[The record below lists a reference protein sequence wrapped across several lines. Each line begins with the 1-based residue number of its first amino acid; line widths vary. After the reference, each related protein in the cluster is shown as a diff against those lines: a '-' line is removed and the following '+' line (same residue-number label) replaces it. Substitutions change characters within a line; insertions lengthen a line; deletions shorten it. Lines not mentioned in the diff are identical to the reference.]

1 MFVNLPE
8 YLCGSNKRKMRTF
21 ILKWDP
27 DHSPYGLVDFQRDFP
42 KLEYG
47 LFSWKLEEYE
57 GLRSG
62 DNFFLVKT
70 GKGNCGVVMKGFF
83 ISDPFPVRNGGD
95 SSTKVNLR
103 PTYMFHP
110 DSPKGIL
117 RLDELRTSIP
127 DFPWE
132 EGISGRRLSGHQ
144 TEILGLMWDRFLEEH
159 DNGDYDGILADR
171 NRRPD
176 AGIDDAVALASEVL
190 YDREDI
196 NGEPLILKSLRSGL
210 SGTTIEEKIRGFL
223 LDVMSDPEWD
233 AGALREKGFSE
244 TVVES
249 LLA

>member
-70 GKGNCGVVMKGFF
+70 GKANCGVVMKGFF
-83 ISDPFPVRNGGD
+83 ISDPFPVKIGGD

-117 RLDELRTSIP
+117 RLDELRASIP

-171 NRRPD
+171 NRRPE

-210 SGTTIEEKIRGFL
+210 SGSTTEDKIRGFL
-223 LDVMSDPEWD
+223 HDVICSPEWG
-233 AGALREKGFSE
+233 AGHLRERGFSE
-244 TVVES
+244 TIIDGLV
-249 LLA
+249 L

>member
-1 MFVNLPE
+1 MN
-8 YLCGSNKRKMRTF
+8 TF
-21 ILKWDP
+21 ILKWNP
-27 DHSPYGLVDFQRDFP
+27 EASPYSLIDFQRDFP

-117 RLDELRTSIP
+117 RLDELRASIP

-159 DNGDYDGILADR
+159 DNCDYDGILADR

-249 LLA
+249 LLV

>member
-1 MFVNLPE
+1 MN
-8 YLCGSNKRKMRTF
+8 TF
-21 ILKWDP
+21 ILKWNP
-27 DHSPYGLVDFQRDFP
+27 EASPYSLIDFQRDFP

-117 RLDELRTSIP
+117 RLDELRASIP

-159 DNGDYDGILADR
+159 DNCDYDGILADR

-233 AGALREKGFSE
+233 AGALREKGFNE

>member
-1 MFVNLPE
+1 
-8 YLCGSNKRKMRTF
+8 
-21 ILKWDP
+21 
-27 DHSPYGLVDFQRDFP
+27 
-42 KLEYG
+42 
-47 LFSWKLEEYE
+47 
-57 GLRSG
+57 
-62 DNFFLVKT
+62 
-70 GKGNCGVVMKGFF
+70 MKGFF

-117 RLDELRTSIP
+117 RLDELRASIP

-171 NRRPD
+171 NSRPD

-249 LLA
+249 LLV